1 MIFGDNRE
9 AVIKN
14 IQKAANDRDFTA
26 KVEIGDPQMSLAE
39 RLQLVNDYWQ
49 RRKSFSSKFNN
60 HVGHALFD
68 ALAKTLVGSTEFR
81 GLENL
86 NNLPIGGAILTTN
99 HYNQIDSLPMKLLAD
114 KMHHPLSIVIEDT
127 NLKLPGFFR
136 YLMNY
141 VGTIP
146 LVQSPS
152 YIANEFPKHLSH
164 ALVQNNWVLIYPEQE
179 MWWNYRK
186 PRKLQRGAYYFAA
199 KQNVPVISTFVEIKD
214 LPKTEKKDANFY
226 ETSYV
231 VHVLPPIFP
240 DVSLSAN
247 ENAHQMMQQDYHQKV
262 AAYEKIYGKKLNY
275 DFLDWD
281 IAGWRGHLT
290 SDKAE

>member
-14 IQKAANDRDFTA
+14 IQKAANKRDFTA
-26 KVEIGDPQMSLAE
+26 KAEIGDPQMTRDE
-39 RLQLVNDYWQ
+39 RLKLVNDYWKN
-49 RRKSFSSKFNN
+49 RKSFSSKINN
-60 HVGHALFD
+60 QIGHAMLTTF
-68 ALAKTLVGSTEFR
+68 AKTLAGSTEFK

-86 NNLPIGGAILTTN
+86 NNLPIGGAIVTAN
-99 HYNQIDSLPMKLLAD
+99 HFNQIDSLPIKLLAN
-114 KMHHPLSIVIEDT
+114 KMHHQLSIVIEDT
-127 NLKLPGFFR
+127 NLMLPGFFR

-146 LVQSPS
+146 LVQSAS
-152 YIANEFPKHLSH
+152 YIGNVFPKHLSN
-164 ALVQNNWVLIYPEQE
+164 ALAKNNWVLIYPEQE

-199 KQNVPVISTFVEIKD
+199 KQNVPVISLFIEIRD
-214 LPKTEKKDANFY
+214 LPKIEKKDSNFY
-226 ETSYV
+226 ETKYI
-231 VHVLPPIFP
+231 VHVLQPIFP

-247 ENAHQMMQQDYHQKV
+247 ENAHKMMEQDYQQKV

-275 DFLDWD
+275 DFTDWD
-281 IAGWRGHLT
+281 IAGWRGHL
-290 SDKAE
+290 S

>member
-14 IQKAANDRDFTA
+14 IQKAANKRDFTA
-26 KVEIGDPQMSLAE
+26 KAEIGDPQMTLGE
-39 RLQLVNDYWQ
+39 RLKLVNDYWKN
-49 RRKSFSSKFNN
+49 RKSFSSKINN
-60 HVGHALFD
+60 QIGHAMLTTF
-68 ALAKTLVGSTEFR
+68 AKTLAGSTEFK

-86 NNLPIGGAILTTN
+86 NNLPIGGAIVTAN
-99 HYNQIDSLPMKLLAD
+99 HFNQIDSLPIKLLAN
-114 KMHHPLSIVIEDT
+114 KMHHQLSIVIEDT
-127 NLKLPGFFR
+127 NLMLPGFFR

-146 LVQSPS
+146 LVQSAS
-152 YIANEFPKHLSH
+152 YIGNVFPKHLSN
-164 ALVQNNWVLIYPEQE
+164 ALAKNNWVLIYPEQE

-199 KQNVPVISTFVEIKD
+199 KQNVPVISLFIEIRD
-214 LPKTEKKDANFY
+214 LPKIEKKDSNFY
-226 ETSYV
+226 ETKYI
-231 VHVLPPIFP
+231 VHVLQPIFP

-247 ENAHQMMQQDYHQKV
+247 ENAHKMMEQDYQQKV

-275 DFLDWD
+275 DFTDWD
-281 IAGWRGHLT
+281 IAGWRGHL
-290 SDKAE
+290 S

>member
-14 IQKAANDRDFTA
+14 IQKAANKRDFTA
-26 KVEIGDPQMSLAE
+26 KAEIGDPQMTLDE
-39 RLQLVNDYWQ
+39 RLKLVNDYWKN
-49 RRKSFSSKFNN
+49 RKSFSSKINN
-60 HVGHALFD
+60 QIGHAMLTTF
-68 ALAKTLVGSTEFR
+68 AKTLAGSTEFK

-86 NNLPIGGAILTTN
+86 DNLPIGGAIVTAN
-99 HYNQIDSLPMKLLAD
+99 HFNQIDSLPIKLLAN
-114 KMHHPLSIVIEDT
+114 KMHHQLSIVIEDT
-127 NLKLPGFFR
+127 NLMLPGFFR

-146 LVQSPS
+146 LVQSAS
-152 YIANEFPKHLSH
+152 YIGNVFPKHLSN
-164 ALVQNNWVLIYPEQE
+164 ALAKNNWVLIYPEQE

-199 KQNVPVISTFVEIKD
+199 KQNVPVISLFIEISD
-214 LPKTEKKDANFY
+214 LPKIEKKDSNFY
-226 ETSYV
+226 ETKYI
-231 VHVLPPIFP
+231 VHVLQPIFP

-247 ENAHQMMQQDYHQKV
+247 ENAHKMMEQDYQQKV

-275 DFLDWD
+275 DFTDWD
-281 IAGWRGHLT
+281 IAGWRGHL
-290 SDKAE
+290 S

>member
-14 IQKAANDRDFTA
+14 IQKAANKRDFTA
-26 KVEIGDPQMSLAE
+26 KAEIGDPQMTLDE
-39 RLQLVNDYWQ
+39 RLKLVNDYWKN
-49 RRKSFSSKFNN
+49 RKSFSSKINN
-60 HVGHALFD
+60 QIGHAMLTTF
-68 ALAKTLVGSTEFR
+68 AKTLAGSTEFK

-86 NNLPIGGAILTTN
+86 NNLPIGGAIITAN
-99 HYNQIDSLPMKLLAD
+99 HFNQIDSLPIKLLAN
-114 KMHHPLSIVIEDT
+114 KTHHQLSIVIEDT
-127 NLKLPGFFR
+127 NLMLPGFFR

-146 LVQSPS
+146 LVQSTS
-152 YIANEFPKHLSH
+152 YIGNVFPKHLSN
-164 ALVQNNWVLIYPEQE
+164 ALAKNNWVLIYPEQE

-199 KQNVPVISTFVEIKD
+199 KQNVPVISLFIEIRD
-214 LPKTEKKDANFY
+214 LPKIEKKDSNFY
-226 ETSYV
+226 ETKYI
-231 VHVLPPIFP
+231 VHVLQPIFP

-247 ENAHQMMQQDYHQKV
+247 ENAHKMMEQDYQQKV

-275 DFLDWD
+275 DFTDWD
-281 IAGWRGHLT
+281 IAGWRGHL
-290 SDKAE
+290 S

>member
-14 IQKAANDRDFTA
+14 IQKAANKRDFTA
-26 KVEIGDPQMSLAE
+26 KAEIGDPQMTINE
-39 RLQLVNDYWQ
+39 RLKLVNDYWKN
-49 RRKSFSSKFNN
+49 RKSFSSKINN
-60 HVGHALFD
+60 QIGHAMLTTF
-68 ALAKTLVGSTEFR
+68 AKTLAGSTEFK

-86 NNLPIGGAILTTN
+86 NNLPIGGAIVTAN
-99 HYNQIDSLPMKLLAD
+99 HFNQIDSLPIKLLAN
-114 KMHHPLSIVIEDT
+114 KMHHQLSIVIEDT
-127 NLKLPGFFR
+127 NLMLPGFFR

-146 LVQSPS
+146 LVQSAS
-152 YIANEFPKHLSH
+152 YIGNEFPKHLSN
-164 ALVQNNWVLIYPEQE
+164 ALAKNNWVLIYPEQE

-199 KQNVPVISTFVEIKD
+199 KQNVPVISLFIEIRD
-214 LPKTEKKDANFY
+214 LPKIEKKDSNFY
-226 ETSYV
+226 ETKYI
-231 VHVLPPIFP
+231 VHVLQPIFP

-247 ENAHQMMQQDYHQKV
+247 ENAHKMMEQDYQQKV

-275 DFLDWD
+275 DFTDWD
-281 IAGWRGHLT
+281 IAGWRGHL
-290 SDKAE
+290 S

>member
-14 IQKAANDRDFTA
+14 IKKAANDRDFTA
-26 KVEIGDPQMSLAE
+26 KVEIGDPQMTLNQ
-39 RLQLVNDYWQ
+39 RLKLVDDYWN
-49 RRKSFSSKFNN
+49 RRNTFSSKFNN
-60 HVGHALFD
+60 RVGHILFN
-68 ALAKTLVGSTEFR
+68 AFAKTLAGSTEFV

-86 NNLPIGGAILTTN
+86 NNLPIGGAILTSN
-99 HYNQIDSLPMKLLAD
+99 HYNQLDSLPMKLLAN
-114 KMHHPLSIVIEDT
+114 KMHHQLSIVIEDT
-127 NLKLPGFFR
+127 NLMLPGFFR

-152 YIANEFPKHLSH
+152 YIGNEFPKHLSA
-164 ALVQNNWVLIYPEQE
+164 ALAQNNWVLIYPEQE

-214 LPKTEKKDANFY
+214 LPKIEKKIL
-226 ETSYV
+226 TSMKPNT
-231 VHVLPPIFP
+231 LF
-240 DVSLSAN
+240 
-247 ENAHQMMQQDYHQKV
+247 MFYHQF
-262 AAYEKIYGKKLNY
+262 
-275 DFLDWD
+275 FL
-281 IAGWRGHLT
+281 T
-290 SDKAE
+290 FP

>member
-14 IQKAANDRDFTA
+14 IQKAANERDFTA
-26 KVEIGDPQMSLAE
+26 KAEISDPQMTLDE
-39 RLQLVNDYWQ
+39 RLKLVNDFWEN
-49 RRKSFSSKFNN
+49 RNSLSSKINSQI
-60 HVGHALFD
+60 GHAMLTAFTK
-68 ALAKTLVGSTEFR
+68 ALAGSTEFK

-86 NNLPIGGAILTTN
+86 NNLPIGGAIVTAN
-99 HYNQIDSLPMKLLAD
+99 HFNQIDSLPIKLLAN
-114 KMHHPLSIVIEDT
+114 KMHHQLSIVIEDT
-127 NLKLPGFFR
+127 NLMLPGFFR

-146 LVQSPS
+146 LVQSAS
-152 YIANEFPKHLSH
+152 YIGNEFPKHLSK
-164 ALVQNNWVLIYPEQE
+164 ALAQNNWVLIYPEQE

-199 KQNVPVISTFVEIKD
+199 KQNVPAISLFIEIKD
-214 LPKTEKKDANFY
+214 LPKTEKKDPNFY
-226 ETSYV
+226 ETKYI

-247 ENAHQMMQQDYHQKV
+247 ENAHKMMEQDYQQKV

-275 DFLDWD
+275 DFTDWD
-281 IAGWRGHLT
+281 IAGWRGHL
-290 SDKAE
+290 S

>member
-14 IQKAANDRDFTA
+14 IQNAANKRDFMA
-26 KVEIGDPQMSLAE
+26 KAEIGDPQMTLDE
-39 RLQLVNDYWQ
+39 RLKLVNDYWKN
-49 RRKSFSSKFNN
+49 RKSFSSKINN
-60 HVGHALFD
+60 QIGHAMLTTF
-68 ALAKTLVGSTEFR
+68 AKTLAGSTEFK

-86 NNLPIGGAILTTN
+86 NNLPIGGAIVTAN
-99 HYNQIDSLPMKLLAD
+99 HFNQIDSLPIKLLAN
-114 KMHHPLSIVIEDT
+114 KMHHQLSIVIEDT
-127 NLKLPGFFR
+127 NLMLPGFFR

-146 LVQSPS
+146 LVQSAS
-152 YIANEFPKHLSH
+152 YIGNVFPKHLSN
-164 ALVQNNWVLIYPEQE
+164 ALAKNNWVLIYPEQE

-199 KQNVPVISTFVEIKD
+199 KQNVPVISLFIEIRD
-214 LPKTEKKDANFY
+214 LPKIEKKDSNFY
-226 ETSYV
+226 ETKYI
-231 VHVLPPIFP
+231 VHVLQPIFP

-247 ENAHQMMQQDYHQKV
+247 ENAHKMMEQDYQQKV

-275 DFLDWD
+275 DFTDWD
-281 IAGWRGHLT
+281 IAGWRGHL
-290 SDKAE
+290 S